1 MNVFPLFPLF
11 AQAIKRYPVSVA
23 HQMLGIKSRSQVC
36 AYRAGR
42 KLPKAE
48 RLLLYP
54 DLVAAC
60 AAVGA
65 PPDKRRRR
73 FRISVCI
80 SVCTSEGAFL
90 VCKKNEKPPFS
101 T

>member
-54 DLVAAC
+54 DLTEAARQDVQ
-60 AAVGA
+60 ALLH
-65 PPDKRRRR
+65 
-73 FRISVCI
+73 
-80 SVCTSEGAFL
+80 TNEEGVFA
-90 VCKKNEKPPFS
+90 
-101 T
+101 